1 VGKKHQSFCTG
12 LNPLGVPWLLAASP
26 RAGNTLEAA
35 RLFAAGF
42 ARKRPGLSTILLNDY
57 RVLPCQAC
65 GVCDRQGAVCPQAAL
80 DDSRHLF
87 DRLVQA
93 PFLALAAPIYFYHLP
108 AQLKALLDRCQFYHQ
123 AATRG
128 EFRQPGFRG
137 RRARVILLGAR
148 ISGEELFRGSLLSLK
163 WALAP
168 LGFEL
173 AEPLLLRGL
182 DSPVDL
188 QTRKDFRELLL
199 DYGEAAAGDLPC

>member
-1 VGKKHQSFCTG
+1 M
-12 LNPLGVPWLLAASP
+12 LAASP

-42 ARKRPGLSTILLNDY
+42 ARKRDGLSTILLSDY

-65 GVCDRQGAVCPQAAL
+65 GACDSQGGVCPQAAL
-80 DDSRHLF
+80 DDSLHLF

-123 AATRG
+123 AAARG
-128 EFRQPGFRG
+128 EFPQPGFSG
-137 RRARVILLGAR
+137 RPVRVILLGAR
-148 ISGEELFRGSLLSLK
+148 ITGKELFRGSLLSLK

-182 DSPVDL
+182 DGPADL
-188 QTRKDFRELLL
+188 QTREDFRELLL
-199 DYGEAAAGDLPC
+199 AYGEAAAGDLPC